1 MKNFFGTFV
10 ICLITCYVFL
20 LFGGALIFENF
31 WAIIVLVALIIAIL
45 ITVHIHQDT
54 KIEELETRIKALESQ
69 NEPPKQL

>member
-20 LFGGALIFENF
+20 FFGGALIFENF